1 VPHIENKD
9 IEAASN
15 GDRLAECSLCKS
27 ALKSPPLA
35 AKIVSASQQK
45 IYPFE
50 EECTRMEASS
60 NENKISINFTSKII
74 NNNNSNN
81 LIEISNNKV
90 SNNVGVIQENANI
103 SNNLNSAQTNS
114 IPETESNNSNSNTN
128 ANTNNTSNLNGN
140 TAKFFKRE
148 LPKVIKSLYFIQL
161 SHSIIFPNR
170 LFTLHLL
177 EKECKGMMT
186 EGNGKVN
193 SSLTLDK
200 K

>member
-1 VPHIENKD
+1 MPHIENKD

-35 AKIVSASQQK
+35 AKMVAVSQQK

-60 NENKISINFTSKII
+60 NENKISINFNSKIT

-81 LIEISNNKV
+81 LIEISNIKV
-90 SNNVGVIQENANI
+90 SNSLGVVQENTNI
-103 SNNLNSAQTNS
+103 SNNLNSTNS
-114 IPETESNNSNSNTN
+114 IPESESNNSNSNTN

-148 LPKVIKSLYFIQL
+148 LPKVIKNLYFLQL
-161 SHSIIFPNR
+161 SHSIIVPS
-170 LFTLHLL
+170 HL
-177 EKECKGMMT
+177 
-186 EGNGKVN
+186 
-193 SSLTLDK
+193 
-200 K
+200 